1 LPGGPCRGRTCN
13 LVLISPSVRDGIR
26 DGRASPAEGAAAR
39 SGSARTCAKTPES
52 RIAFPLTALLARP
65 QDEPNPLHRES
76 AQAQRTGPHRSD
88 FSHSLASCWPART
101 VQNGSTS
108 EAGGDGFRDVRGT
121 YGVQGVP
128 GKSLGVHAR
137 GRQTPLGFWRVVTRH
152 PADAGACG
160 CGAKVRVGSGGEATK
175 STCRVS
181 SLVVTNA
188 LHTQHMRC
196 WSPSWIIHQLQSAFR
211 PTIVAMLPC

>member
-1 LPGGPCRGRTCN
+1 LKVLPPGQVQREPVRKPQNRESRSHSQPFSRGRKVNQTHFTVN
-13 LVLISPSVRDGIR
+13 PRKRNGT
-26 DGRASPAEGAAAR
+26 GR
-39 SGSARTCAKTPES
+39 
-52 RIAFPLTALLARP
+52 
-65 QDEPNPLHRES
+65 
-76 AQAQRTGPHRSD
+76 HRSD
-88 FSHSLASCWPART
+88 FSHSLAGCWPART

-137 GRQTPLGFWRVVTRH
+137 GRQTPLGFWRVVTQH

-196 WSPSWIIHQLQSAFR
+196 WSPSWIIHQLQSVFR